1 MNIYGYIFYVKK
13 KSSWIKWILHETR
26 VFLLKK
32 LFSQGKKKD
41 ILKEA
46 KYP

>member
-1 MNIYGYIFYVKK
+1 MLKRSLAELSEFYTK
-13 KSSWIKWILHETR
+13 R